1 MYVHVCAYICMYI
14 CMHADVGNLSE
25 SKGIMVQGV
34 RMLEVR
40 VLKNQNFS
48 VQDPKECKNTRAKVK
63 LVFALL

>member
-1 MYVHVCAYICMYI
+1 MYI

-25 SKGIMVQGV
+25 SKGIMVQCV
-34 RMLEVR
+34 RVLAVG

-48 VQDPKECKNTRAKVK
+48 AQDTKERKNTRAKAK